1 MIKPNTR
8 FLSPLVRFKFVESL
22 KQLLLS
28 HLRFSPCPSPELLTH
43 FACTMYGGTG
53 LCWYQKARGHPVQHQ
68 EPCTRLVV
76 GALAHEVVALKS
88 VSDIGFDI

>member
-1 MIKPNTR
+1 
-8 FLSPLVRFKFVESL
+8 
-22 KQLLLS
+22 
-28 HLRFSPCPSPELLTH
+28 
-43 FACTMYGGTG
+43 MYGGTG

-88 VSDIGFDI
+88 VSDIIFDI